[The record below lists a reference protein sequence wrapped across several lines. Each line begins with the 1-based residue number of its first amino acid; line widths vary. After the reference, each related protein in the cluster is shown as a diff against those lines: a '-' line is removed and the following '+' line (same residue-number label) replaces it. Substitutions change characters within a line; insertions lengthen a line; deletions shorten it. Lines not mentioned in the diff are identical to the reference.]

1 MLNKKRIVDLVYAVS
16 LLGLITSCFGVLNE
30 LFQILQ
36 INGIL
41 ITNTYTLKGK
51 YFWITFAFHLVLLL
65 IGLFFS
71 SILVMRLCCPDKLP
85 VILRRDLWLAVGVLV
100 LIVLPFVY
108 GLLIR
113 SYRQPYYYDEYGQS
127 KGGYHYFAYFE
138 YLLLYTLRSA
148 AMTMAAHLGVIFG
161 CNLLALK
168 WKARENACEDACE
181 GTGALTE
188 EKSE

>member
-41 ITNTYTLKGK
+41 IKNTYTLKGK
-51 YFWITFAFHLVLLL
+51 DFWITLSFYLVLLL

-71 SILVMRLCCPDKLP
+71 AVLVLRLCRPDKLP
-85 VILRRDLWLAVGVLV
+85 VILHRDLWLAVGVLLLV
-100 LIVLPFVY
+100 LLPFVY
-108 GLLIR
+108 GGLIR
-113 SYRQPYYYDEYGQS
+113 SYSMPYHDEYIQIDG
-127 KGGYHYFAYFE
+127 KHFFDYFE

-148 AMTMAAHLGVIFG
+148 AMTMAAHLGVILG
-161 CNLLALK
+161 CNLLARK
-168 WKARENACEDACE
+168 WNADKVTE
-181 GTGALTE
+181 GGNGETVDGNEGNTTAE
-188 EKSE
+188 